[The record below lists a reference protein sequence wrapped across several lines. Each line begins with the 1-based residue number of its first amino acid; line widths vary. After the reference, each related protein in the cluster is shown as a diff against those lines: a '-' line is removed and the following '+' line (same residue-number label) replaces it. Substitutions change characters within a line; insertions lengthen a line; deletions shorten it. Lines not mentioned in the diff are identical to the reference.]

1 MPGYG
6 ARTGITEVKANNMTI
21 KELTEKLNLKVYSG
35 ADLLERRIS
44 GGYVSDLLSDVMGN
58 SREGEVWITLQ
69 SHLNVV
75 AIASLKELAAVI
87 LINGI
92 VPDSAVLL
100 KAEEEKVPFLVS
112 TEPAFVVAGKL
123 YNFLNKE

>member
-1 MPGYG
+1 MPGFG
-6 ARTGITEVKANNMTI
+6 ARTVITEVKANNMTI
-21 KELTEKLNLKVYSG
+21 KEITEKLNLKAYSG
-35 ADLLERRIS
+35 ADLLERKIS

-58 SREGEVWITLQ
+58 ANEGEVWITLQ

-92 VPDSAVLL
+92 VPDATVVA
-100 KAEEEKVPFLVS
+100 KAEEEQVPLLVS
-112 TEPAFVVAGKL
+112 MEPAFVVAGKL
-123 YNFLNKE
+123 YNFLNEE

>member
-6 ARTGITEVKANNMTI
+6 ARTVITEVKANNMTV
-21 KELTEKLNLKVYSG
+21 KEITEKLNLKVYSG
-35 ADLLERRIS
+35 ADLLDRKVS

-58 SREGEVWITLQ
+58 AGEGEVWITLQ
-69 SHLNVV
+69 SHMNVV

-92 VPDSAVLL
+92 VPDAAVVA
-100 KAEEEKVPFLVS
+100 KAEEEQVPLLVS
-112 TEPAFVVAGKL
+112 MEPAFVVAGKL
-123 YNFLNKE
+123 YNFLNEE

>member
-1 MPGYG
+1 MPGFG
-6 ARTGITEVKANNMTI
+6 ARTVITEVKANNMTI
-21 KELTEKLNLKVYSG
+21 KEITKKLDLKVYSG
-35 ADLLERRIS
+35 ADLLERKIS

-58 SREGEVWITLQ
+58 ANEGEVWITLQ

-92 VPDSAVLL
+92 VPDAAVVA
-100 KAEEEKVPFLVS
+100 KAEEEQVPLLVS
-112 TEPAFVVAGKL
+112 MEPAFVAAGKL
-123 YNFLNKE
+123 YHFLNEE